1 MGSISGRE
9 WAELEMKVMR
19 RLEEFSLIFGSV
31 VSLLNRC
38 KFIFKSSIRLYLYL
52 TLIFFK

>member
-31 VSLLNRC
+31 VSLLNRR